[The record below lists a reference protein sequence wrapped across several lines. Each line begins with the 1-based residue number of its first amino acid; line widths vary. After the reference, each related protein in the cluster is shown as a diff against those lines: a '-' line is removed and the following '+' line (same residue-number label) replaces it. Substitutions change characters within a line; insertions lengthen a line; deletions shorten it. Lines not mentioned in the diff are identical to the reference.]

1 LSSIEQYIIHPPKIQ
16 FEIEDSSIHII
27 DWRRLN
33 RVDPILFLLMFIL
46 AILGWVNMYSASQ
59 NEGYSYFIKHITI
72 FFIGLPFLFF
82 LTTID
87 YRIIIAS
94 APFLY
99 ALSLSLL
106 TTVLLFGVQA
116 KGSERWIPIGP
127 LRFQPSE
134 INKIII
140 VLTLSWYFGKIGDKI
155 KRLPW
160 YILTFFISG
169 IPIIL
174 IFMQPNLGTA
184 MSIAPITMI
193 MLWIAGCRLWHWI
206 ATTLAGLI
214 LVGFIFFQVN
224 SLTPEKIQ
232 AGEHPDFLPLK
243 PHQLMRIYT
252 FFNPEADVQGGGWQT
267 YQSRITIGS
276 GGIHGKGFRQGTQT
290 RLKYLPEHH
299 TDFIF
304 SLFAEEHG
312 FYKSALLIILYGL
325 FLLRCLQLALYA
337 NELKG
342 KLMITGI
349 TIIFLFHIF
358 INIAITM
365 GMLPVTGL
373 PLPFLSYGRSFYL
386 TCMAGIGLI
395 FSVPR
400 EKSYL
405 FSGQVL

>member
-1 LSSIEQYIIHPPKIQ
+1 MSSIEQYIHHPPEIQ

-27 DWRRLN
+27 NWRRLV
-33 RVDPILFLLMFIL
+33 RIDPILFLLMLVLI
-46 AILGWVNMYSASQ
+46 AIGWINMYSANQ
-59 NEGYSYFIKHITI
+59 NEDYSYFVKHVLI
-72 FFIGLPFLFF
+72 FFIGLPILFF
-82 LTTID
+82 ITMID

-99 ALSLSLL
+99 ALSILL
-106 TTVLLFGVQA
+106 LVTVLFFGVQA
-116 KGSERWIPIGP
+116 KGSERWIPLGP
-127 LRFQPSE
+127 VRIQPSE

-140 VLTLSWYFGKIGDKI
+140 VLMLTWYFVKIGENIKKI
-155 KRLPW
+155 HW
-160 YILTFFISG
+160 YILTFIISG

-184 MSIAPITMI
+184 MSIVPITMI
-193 MLWIAGCRLWHWI
+193 MLWIAGCRIWHWI
-206 ATTLAGLI
+206 VTVLAGLI
-214 LVGFIFFQVN
+214 LMGFIFVEVN

-252 FFNPEADVQGGGWQT
+252 FFYPEADIQGGGWQT

-276 GGIHGKGFRQGTQT
+276 GGIYGKGFRQGTQT

-312 FYKSALLIILYGL
+312 FYKSALLIIIYGL

-337 NELKG
+337 TELQG
-342 KLMITGI
+342 KLIITGI

-386 TCMAGIGLI
+386 TCIIGIGLI
-395 FSVPR
+395 YSVPR

-405 FSGQVL
+405 FSG